1 MGRTRESANLVSDR
15 NIFVD
20 IANDLVGIG
29 TTAPTATLEVSGT
42 LAVSGVS
49 THTSTVE
56 ITPSSDV
63 QGLIIDGSNID
74 SENRAHLTLKGG
86 GPQVI
91 DFRDNGGGQ
100 GIRISYR
107 TTPNE
112 WRLENS
118 ESSTYYYIVAD
129 RDDGRVDLY
138 HDGDKRLETTGAGV
152 TVYGTT
158 QTQQLNVSG
167 VSTFQGNVT
176 MSGDLTVNGTTT
188 TLDTNLQE
196 VDLINVQANASV
208 PAIGVTQSGAGNVA
222 KFYNGSGAV
231 FTIANGGNVTVESG
245 TLTLNNNLDM
255 QDDDKILLGT
265 GDDIQIWHSGTYSN
279 IKNDTGQLRVRSDD
293 LRLQNNAANENYI
306 TCTANGAVE
315 LYYDNSKKFETGQ
328 YGAII
333 TGSLAASNI
342 DLEDDAKLLLGTGDD
357 LQIYHDGSNS
367 YIKDVGTG
375 ILQINTNYFQ
385 VKNADDDEFII
396 QASQNGAVSLRFDNS
411 EKFATTG
418 GGISVTGVCTATS
431 FSGDGANLTNVPTG
445 FSPIN
450 FVLS

>member
-1 MGRTRESANLVSDR
+1 MGRTRESANLVSDK

-42 LAVSGVS
+42 
-49 THTSTVE
+49 
-56 ITPSSDV
+56 
-63 QGLIIDGSNID
+63 
-74 SENRAHLTLKGG
+74 
-86 GPQVI
+86 
-91 DFRDNGGGQ
+91 
-100 GIRISYR
+100 
-107 TTPNE
+107 
-112 WRLENS
+112 
-118 ESSTYYYIVAD
+118 
-129 RDDGRVDLY
+129 
-138 HDGDKRLETTGAGV
+138 
-152 TVYGTT
+152 
-158 QTQQLNVSG
+158 LNVSG

-306 TCTANGAVE
+306 TCTANGAVNV
-315 LYYDNSKKFETGQ
+315 YYDNSKKLETT
-328 YGAII
+328 GAGV
-333 TGSLAASNI
+333 T
-342 DLEDDAKLLLGTGDD
+342 
-357 LQIYHDGSNS
+357 
-367 YIKDVGTG
+367 VTG
-375 ILQINTNYFQ
+375 ITTSTGFRALGGTFDASPLGGGSDSVTDAALVMDRGNTIYVQDGGYLRKVVESDGTEINIGQQGTTHITEINVRPGTIGGQ
-385 VKNADDDEFII
+385 VKLHAGGDTDTIKL
-396 QASQNGAVSLRFDNS
+396 Q
-411 EKFATTG
+411 TTG
-418 GGISVTGVCTATS
+418 GGVNVTGICTATS